1 MQPLKIKLFDCLDGD
16 KQARDLG
23 NFALGSPT
31 LIDTVKLPNW
41 TESERMA
48 WPPPVT
54 PKSVLVAEAMAP
66 PPDAR
71 FTANWAASREKDTVR
86 RAAVEARWAKRKRV
100 RRRAGKPTKRAY
112 DAKPRLVPCARR
124 API

>member
-1 MQPLKIKLFDCLDGD
+1 MSISDGLPSAKFPRSRACL
-16 KQARDLG
+16 
-23 NFALGSPT
+23 S
-31 LIDTVKLPNW
+31 NW
-41 TESERMA
+41 TESDRMA

-54 PKSVLVAEAMAP
+54 PMSVLVAEAMAP

-100 RRRAGKPTKRAY
+100 RRRSKENPYEAS
-112 DAKPRLVPCARR
+112 LRR
-124 API
+124 